1 MPYEIRNEN
10 EKFCVYNKETGESK
24 GCSDSKEMA
33 VQHMR
38 ALYAH
43 EPGSKSGPLSLDM
56 TITKAEKTS
65 QGFIRWRA
73 RCNTGEVD
81 KQNERF
87 DATFWLDLIHN
98 FMQVQKA
105 TSGGDKPNL
114 PVPILDVAH
123 YSLFLGENRMKARAG
138 WPVRLWVDGKAL
150 MAEGFYDDTP
160 IGKASATAGMRPEGK
175 RPRISICVYPDWGNV
190 SVEDGAIVYKGGRD
204 LAYLD
209 HFGQTMYPVNVGTD
223 IVAEVSMD
231 KSTLAQDA
239 KEVLGDETLTE
250 ELEKAR
256 KGVKSEAMPTVIVKA
271 EDAPAPAAETP
282 LSDDGVAKGEPVDK
296 AARKD
301 VTPADKKQAVEEYGN
316 VTYADAENKKYPI
329 DTEEHIRAA
338 WNYIHKAEN
347 AAKYPDGGAAIK
359 AKIVVAWKK
368 VIDKEGPPKAEEKKS
383 EAEVAPVS
391 CACGGT
397 CTGDTKAETPLAPE
411 VKSDASPE
419 LAARLDALA
428 AAFGQ
433 LATTLQPFMEQ
444 TAATVKS
451 LQAEVE
457 ALKQT
462 ETAKVKS
469 AIDHGGDWLA
479 TFYNPRKATDNKASA
494 DEVKKAEPQ
503 PEKELTGIW
512 GMITQKP
519 GG

>member
-1 MPYEIRNEN
+1 MPYSIRE
-10 EKFCVYNKETGESK
+10 EDGKFCVYNKETDENK
-24 GCSDSKEMA
+24 GCSDSHEKA

-43 EPGSKSGPLSLDM
+43 EPGTKSGPFSLDM
-56 TITKAEKTS
+56 VITKAEKTG

-105 TSGGDKPNL
+105 TSSGDKPPL

-160 IGKASATAGMRPEGK
+160 IGKASAAAGMRPEGK
-175 RPRISICVYPDWGNV
+175 RPHISICVYPDWGNV
-190 SVEDGAIVYKGGRD
+190 LIEDNAIVYKGGRD

-209 HFGQTMYPVNVGTD
+209 HFGQTMFPVNVGTD
-223 IVAEVSMD
+223 IVAEVSME

-256 KGVKSEAMPTVIVKA
+256 KGVKSEAVPDVIIKA
-271 EDAPAPAAETP
+271 EDAPKVAAETP
-282 LSDDGVAKGEPVDK
+282 VVDADVAKGQPVIEAGILRSTNGANQTTWTSLPVAPDEPVPT
-296 AARKD
+296 AI
-301 VTPADKKQAVEEYGN
+301 TP
-316 VTYADAENKKYPI
+316 
-329 DTEEHIRAA
+329 
-338 WNYIHKAEN
+338 
-347 AAKYPDGGAAIK
+347 
-359 AKIVVAWKK
+359 
-368 VIDKEGPPKAEEKKS
+368 
-383 EAEVAPVS
+383 
-391 CACGGT
+391 CACGNEM
-397 CTGDTKAETPLAPE
+397 CAKVETPASAVPAPE

-428 AAFGQ
+428 TAFGQ
-433 LATTLQPFMEQ
+433 LATTLQPFMIE
-444 TAATVKS
+444 TTATVKS
-451 LQAEVE
+451 LSERVE
-457 ALKQT
+457 ALSAS
-462 ETAKVKS
+462 ETVKVKS
-469 AIDHGGDWLA
+469 AIDNGGDWLA
-479 TFYNPRKATDNKASA
+479 TFYNPRKAADNKVTT

-503 PEKELTGIW
+503 SETELTGIW

>member
-1 MPYEIRNEN
+1 MPYEIRNED
-10 EKFCVYNKETGESK
+10 EKFCVYNKDTGESK
-24 GCSDSKEMA
+24 GCSDSKEKA
-33 VQHMR
+33 IQHMR

-43 EPGSKSGPLSLDM
+43 EPGAKSGPLSLDM

-105 TSGGDKPNL
+105 TSGGDKPSL

-160 IGKASATAGMRPEGK
+160 LGKASATAGMRPEGK

-190 SVEDGAIVYKGGRD
+190 SVEDGVIVYKGGRD

-239 KEVLGDETLTE
+239 TEVLGDEALTE

-256 KGVKSEAMPTVIVKA
+256 KGVKSEAVPDVIIKA
-271 EDAPAPAAETP
+271 EDTPAPAAEAP
-282 LSDDGVAKGEPVDK
+282 VVDAGVATG
-296 AARKD
+296 
-301 VTPADKKQAVEEYGN
+301 Q
-316 VTYADAENKKYPI
+316 
-329 DTEEHIRAA
+329 
-338 WNYIHKAEN
+338 
-347 AAKYPDGGAAIK
+347 
-359 AKIVVAWKK
+359 
-368 VIDKEGPPKAEEKKS
+368 S
-383 EAEVAPVS
+383 VAP
-391 CACGGT
+391 CACGAVT
-397 CTGDTKAETPLAPE
+397 CAKVETPAPVAPALE
-411 VKSDASPE
+411 VKSDASLE
-419 LAARLDALA
+419 LYARLDALA
-428 AAFGQ
+428 SAFGQ
-433 LATTLQPFMEQ
+433 LAATLQPFMVE
-444 TAATVKS
+444 TSATIKS
-451 LQAEVE
+451 LSEQIE
-457 ALKQT
+457 ALKQS
-462 ETAKVKS
+462 ETIKVKS
-469 AIDHGGDWLA
+469 AIDNGGDWLA
-479 TFYNPRKATDNKASA
+479 KFYNPRKAVDNVATA

-503 PEKELTGIW
+503 SPTELTGIW
-512 GMITQKP
+512 AMIGQNP